1 MITTLKEAYAVVGK
15 PTTDNSKMTK
25 TLCFNTDPEQCN
37 TGSKLRKMD
46 NTPCRFCYSLRLCNF
61 RTNVHESYV
70 RNTKLLISAL
80 QDIGYKMVAQIMAF
94 IIKKKQKTMGIYKVR
109 IKDGGDAV
117 NILEF
122 LMWMMV
128 AMLCRDQKFWFPTK
142 EYGWLR
148 DAFRQVDSIPSNIIF
163 RVSTPV
169 INQPHMKEFRYC
181 SVVYTQDK
189 YDSFIDTDSIK
200 KCIAKYQGNA
210 CLECDY
216 CYDPKIYT
224 VVYPPN
230 KIKESK
236 FQ

>member
-1 MITTLKEAYAVVGK
+1 
-15 PTTDNSKMTK
+15 
-25 TLCFNTDPEQCN
+25 
-37 TGSKLRKMD
+37 
-46 NTPCRFCYSLRLCNF
+46 
-61 RTNVHESYV
+61 
-70 RNTKLLISAL
+70 
-80 QDIGYKMVAQIMAF
+80 MVAQIMAF

-148 DAFRQVDSIPSNIIF
+148 DAFRQVDSIPPNIIF
-163 RVSTPV
+163 RVSAPV

-200 KCIAKYQGNA
+200 KCRAKYQGNA

-230 KIKESK
+230 RIKEAML
-236 FQ
+236 